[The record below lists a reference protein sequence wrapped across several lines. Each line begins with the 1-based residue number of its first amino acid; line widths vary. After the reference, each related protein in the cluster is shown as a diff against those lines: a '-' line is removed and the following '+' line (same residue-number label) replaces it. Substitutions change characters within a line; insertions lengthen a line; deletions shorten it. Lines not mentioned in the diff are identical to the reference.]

1 MKAIH
6 LRVSNGV
13 KDSNK
18 LLTHERYM
26 KMKNWYAKIFLIWTT
41 SNYFWALEV
50 WKIWGFQIKVVE
62 LPFYKLASNWNSEHI
77 SMEALIFILQFFKF
91 LRFSKILSL
100 KSWLKIVW
108 LTQKSLF
115 CNSLILKIHYPT
127 HSCQKWS
134 KQTTFIIQILAN
146 FWGPEVVGSSFYQK
160 SICMP
165 VLHFHV
171 SFMG

>member
-1 MKAIH
+1 M
-6 LRVSNGV
+6 R
-13 KDSNK
+13 DSNK

-26 KMKNWYAKIFLIWTT
+26 KMKNWYAKIFLIRTT

-62 LPFYKLASNWNSEHI
+62 LYFYKLASNWNSEHI

-100 KSWLKIVW
+100 KKWLKIMW

-146 FWGPEVVGSSFYQK
+146 FWRSEVVGSSFYQK

>member
-1 MKAIH
+1 MSFCCFSKFFH
-6 LRVSNGV
+6 LELQGWPWNYKNHILWIIADSWIPIRVGNGMR
-13 KDSNK
+13 DSNK

-77 SMEALIFILQFFKF
+77 SMEDLIFILQFFKF

-115 CNSLILKIHYPT
+115 CN
-127 HSCQKWS
+127 
-134 KQTTFIIQILAN
+134 
-146 FWGPEVVGSSFYQK
+146 
-160 SICMP
+160 
-165 VLHFHV
+165 
-171 SFMG
+171 